1 MFRGANAINL
11 DTKGRLAIPTRYRQ
25 SLLDDCNG
33 QLVCTVDNQ
42 QSCLLLYPLS
52 EWEEIELKLSRL
64 SSMNPHERRLQ
75 RLLLGYAN
83 EGEMDKNGRFL
94 LSAPLRQ
101 HADLTKE
108 IMLVGQLNKFEIWNT
123 QTWEQQIQTDIATE
137 QDAGFDLTERLQDFS
152 L

>member
-11 DTKGRLAIPTRYRQ
+11 DTKGRVTIPTRYRQ
-25 SLLDDCNG
+25 QLLDDCQG
-33 QLVCTVDNQ
+33 QMVCTIDTQ

-52 EWEEIELKLSRL
+52 EWEEIELKLSKL

-75 RLLLGYAN
+75 RLLLGYAM
-83 EGEMDKNGRFL
+83 EAEMDGNGRIL

-101 HADLTKE
+101 HAQLEKQL
-108 IMLVGQLNKFEIWNT
+108 MLVGQLNKFEIWDAHV
-123 QTWEQQIQTDIATE
+123 WQQQVQQDIETE
-137 QDAGFDLTERLQDFS
+137 TLANFELTERLQDFS

>member
-11 DTKGRLAIPTRYRQ
+11 DTKGRVTIPTRYRQ
-25 SLLDDCNG
+25 SLLDDCQG
-33 QLVCTVDNQ
+33 QLVCTIDTQ
-42 QSCLLLYPLS
+42 QPCLLLYPLS

-123 QTWEQQIQTDIATE
+123 STWEQQIQSDIATE
-137 QDAGFDLTERLQDFS
+137 QDAGFELTERLQDFS

>member
-11 DTKGRLAIPTRYRQ
+11 DTKGRVAIPTRYRQ
-25 SLLDDCNG
+25 SLLDDCQG
-33 QLVCTVDNQ
+33 QLVCTIDTQ
-42 QSCLLLYPLS
+42 QPCLLLYPLS

-75 RLLLGYAN
+75 RLLLGYAS

-101 HADLTKE
+101 HANLEKE
-108 IMLVGQLNKFEIWNT
+108 IMLVGQLNKFEIW
-123 QTWEQQIQTDIATE
+123 QTETWDAQVQADISTE
-137 QDAGFDLTERLQDFS
+137 QDAGFELTDRLQDFS

>member
-42 QSCLLLYPLS
+42 QSCLLLYPLP
-52 EWEEIELKLSRL
+52 EWEEIELKLIKL
-64 SSMNPHERRLQ
+64 SSMIPAERRMQ
-75 RLLLGYAN
+75 RLLLGHAA
-83 EGEMDKNGRFL
+83 EGEMDKSGRIL
-94 LSAPLRQ
+94 IPTPHRH
-101 HADLTKE
+101 HAKISKE
-108 IMLVGQLNKFEIWNT
+108 VMLVGQLNKFEIWDAE
-123 QTWEQQIQTDIATE
+123 TWAQQIEDDIDTE
-137 QDAGFDLTERLQDFS
+137 RKGEFELTERLQDFS